1 MPTTTTPA
9 AQNVNALAARWTAR
23 HPELRGRMERA
34 IALVANVT
42 PGRMSHVFFVASATE
57 EGISYIVRV
66 NRKARTST
74 CTCPDHQQRGG
85 RCKHILAAALW
96 ERGQA

>member
-9 AQNVNALAARWTAR
+9 ASNVNALAARWTAR

-42 PGRMSHVFFVASATE
+42 PGRMSHVFFV
-57 EGISYIVRV
+57 EGSEGTSYIVRV
-66 NRKARTST
+66 NRRERTST
-74 CTCPDHQQRGG
+74 CTCPDHENRGG

-96 ERGQA
+96 EKGQA

>member
-1 MPTTTTPA
+1 MATKSAPLA
-9 AQNVNALAARWTAR
+9 SNVNRLASKWTAA

-42 PGRMSHVFFVASATE
+42 PGRMSHVFFV
-57 EGISYIVRV
+57 EGSEGAKYIVRV
-66 NRKARTST
+66 NRRERSSS
-74 CTCPDHQQRGG
+74 CTCPDHENRGG

-96 ERGQA
+96 EKGQA

>member
-1 MPTTTTPA
+1 MPTTTPA
-9 AQNVNALAARWTAR
+9 AQNVNLLAARWTAR

-34 IALVANVT
+34 IGLVGAVT

-57 EGISYIVRV
+57 EGTSYIVRV
-66 NRKARTST
+66 NRRERSST